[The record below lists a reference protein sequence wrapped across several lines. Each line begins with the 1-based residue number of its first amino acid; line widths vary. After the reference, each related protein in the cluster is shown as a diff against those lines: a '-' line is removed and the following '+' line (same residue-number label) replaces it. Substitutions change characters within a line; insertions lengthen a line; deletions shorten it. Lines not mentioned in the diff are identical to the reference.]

1 MLRLILLGAVTV
13 VSFDALA
20 SLLLPLVGG
29 SLLWMFAGQ
38 GLVYFGTGVAAGRL
52 GGFWTGARCG
62 AAVAEH
68 RLGAGRGS
76 RHMVLLT
83 LGTGIGGGLILNG
96 ELYRGSIGAAGELGH
111 MTINF
116 DGPPCQGYCNGFGH
130 LAIAVPDAYK
140 ACEDVAAKG
149 GKVTRP
155 AGPMKHGTTVIAFV
169 EDPDGYK
176 IEFIQ
181 RA

>member
-62 AAVAEH
+62 AAVAAIDATVGWGVTW
-68 RLGAGRGS
+68 L
-76 RHMVLLT
+76 M
-83 LGTGIGGGLILNG
+83 GTGQVSRLTPAAVALVLVVMVSVGAAAGG
-96 ELYRGSIGAAGELGH
+96 IGAV
-111 MTINF
+111 
-116 DGPPCQGYCNGFGH
+116 
-130 LAIAVPDAYK
+130 LARRARRAL
-140 ACEDVAAKG
+140 A
-149 GKVTRP
+149 
-155 AGPMKHGTTVIAFV
+155 TT
-169 EDPDGYK
+169 P
-176 IEFIQ
+176 
-181 RA
+181 